1 MTELISAI
9 SDPDPTAGGKI
20 RFFAKDGDFIDYI
33 SNEEI
38 QDNVDAFYAIM
49 GRQRPLFRKA
59 QKVVFGLPPDT
70 ILFLIL
76 FGRRC
81 YRLSVS
87 KRSITFVN
95 LDVLKYFPG
104 TDYLS

>member
-1 MTELISAI
+1 MTELISAT

-20 RFFAKDGDFIDYI
+20 RFFARDGYFIYYI
-33 SNEEI
+33 ADEDM
-38 QDNVDAFYAIM
+38 QDNVDAFYTIM

-59 QKVVFGLPPDT
+59 QNVVFGLPPDT
-70 ILFLIL
+70 TLFLVL

-87 KRSITFVN
+87 ERSITFVN
-95 LDVLKYFPG
+95 LDILKYFPG